1 MAKKSL
7 STVKSATRK
16 KVARSS
22 RPKSK
27 KTAKKTAKKIASKT
41 TKKAIKKTTS
51 KKTANKNTIK
61 SIGKNPNKKSSSS
74 FALPASHK
82 GDGGWS
88 DVFTSSLLNEGV
100 FLLHDGKIVDVDG
113 SGIEML
119 GLKNISE
126 AKKHHLADFVEP
138 SKLSVSVPVL
148 SGSATNGIETLIEFI
163 AAKGNKFSA
172 SVCSIPFNDKSG
184 DYLVVRM
191 RDASREIAWRR
202 DAKMTGEMYKHLFNS
217 SQAMNCVLD
226 GEGYILLAN
235 EAGSKMLGHDMSF
248 SLAGKY
254 FLTIV
259 HPDYQNVFKLSMNS
273 LIESNEAVHV
283 KFLKADAAIID
294 VEVTAHDIGDGQI
307 MIEARDVTDRVSTAA
322 ALHDREK
329 RLHGILNTVADAI
342 VTINEKGK
350 IIAFNKAAETIFGHS
365 AEEAIGKN
373 INILISSKHETFH
386 EKYMS
391 GYKDGN
397 ISTIIGVRGREECGR
412 KKDGT
417 EFPLELSVT
426 ELTHGKRKFFTG
438 IMRDITDRKE
448 AEKEIRLANEQ
459 LEARVKDRTKELTQ
473 EIVVREQAEGRL
485 RLAAQVIENLNE
497 GVIIIDPEF
506 RIISVNPAYT
516 DITGYNPSEV
526 VGKHPTNHAAL
537 CSSGEMFEEMWTGI
551 ESRGRWSGEF
561 WNKRKNGE
569 EYAERLSITAIIG
582 NLGEVRQFAAVVADI
597 TKRKQDEERI
607 LYQANYDKLTG
618 LPNRSLFIDRL
629 NQSIPT
635 MARSNKKLALLFID
649 LDGFKLVNDTLGH
662 DYGDE
667 LLKEAAERLGHCV
680 RTGDTVARLGGDEF
694 TITMPNLDDLRNAP
708 IVAQRSLDALAK
720 PFIISGHESFVSA
733 SIGITI
739 FPDDATTSQE
749 LLKNADAA
757 MYKAKDE
764 GKANYQYFT
773 ADMNAQVKER
783 MVIKNGLIKA
793 LENGELSLFYQPKM
807 DLKSNSITA
816 VEALMRWNNPEL
828 GNVTPDVFI
837 PILEESGL
845 VVEVGEWAM
854 RTSFKQH
861 NEWLR
866 QGIPPMKMAV
876 NLSVRQLRE
885 KTFVDV
891 VENTLMDTNVSH
903 EYFEVEITESMLMTD
918 APNIVAALNAIHE
931 LGIHVSMDDFGTGY
945 SSLSY
950 LKKFPIDT
958 IKIDRSFVSDIATNQ
973 DDAEIIRTIIN
984 MGKTLN
990 RKLIAEGVE
999 TIEQLDILREYGCD
1013 EIQGYYISRPLSG
1026 EKFISFYKEWI
1037 KGEKFS

>member
-1 MAKKSL
+1 MRLKPKKAAKKK
-7 STVKSATRK
+7 TVKN
-16 KVARSS
+16 
-22 RPKSK
+22 
-27 KTAKKTAKKIASKT
+27 I
-41 TKKAIKKTTS
+41 
-51 KKTANKNTIK
+51 
-61 SIGKNPNKKSSSS
+61 NKKPSSTPSIQKHS
-74 FALPASHK
+74 
-82 GDGGWS
+82 GDWS
-88 DVFTSSLLNEGV
+88 GTFISSLANEGV
-100 FLLHDGKIVDVDG
+100 FLLSDGKIVDVDG
-113 SGIEML
+113 SGLGML
-119 GLKNISE
+119 GLKNLSE

-148 SGSATNGIETLIEFI
+148 SGAATSGLETLIEFI
-163 AAKGNKFSA
+163 SAKGNKFSA
-172 SVCSIPFNDKSG
+172 SVCSAPFNDKSG
-184 DYLVVRM
+184 DYLIVRV
-191 RDASREIAWRR
+191 RDASREVAWRR

-235 EAGSKMLGHDMSF
+235 EAGVKMLEHNMSF
-248 SLAGKY
+248 SLAGKH

-259 HPDYQNVFKLSMNS
+259 HPDYQDVFKLSMESLVNS
-273 LIESNEAVHV
+273 HEVIHA
-283 KFLKADAAIID
+283 KFVRADATIID
-294 VEVTAHDIGDGQI
+294 VEVTAHDIGDSQI
-307 MIEARDVTDRVSTAA
+307 MIEARDVTDRIKTAE
-322 ALHDREK
+322 ALRDREE
-329 RLHGILNTVADAI
+329 RLHGIVNTVADAI

-350 IIAFNKAAETIFGHS
+350 IIAFNKAAEGIFGYS
-365 AEEAIGKN
+365 AENAMGKN
-373 INILISSKHETFH
+373 ISILIGAKHSGSH
-386 EKYMS
+386 DKYMD
-391 GYKDGN
+391 GYKSNN
-397 ISTIIGVRGREECGR
+397 ISTIIGVQGREEIGR
-412 KKDGT
+412 KKNGT
-417 EFPLELSVT
+417 EFPLELSIT
-426 ELTHGKRKFFTG
+426 EMTHGKRRFFTG
-438 IMRDITDRKE
+438 IMRDITERKE
-448 AEKEIRLANEQ
+448 AEKEIRFANEQ
-459 LEARVKDRTKELTQ
+459 LEMRVKDRTKELTQ

-516 DITGYNPSEV
+516 DITGYQPSEV
-526 VGKHPTNHAAL
+526 VGKHPTNHASL
-537 CSSGEMFEEMWTGI
+537 CSSGEMFEEMWSGI
-551 ESRGRWSGEF
+551 ENRGKWSGEF

-569 EYAERLSITAIIG
+569 EYAERLSITAIVG
-582 NLGEVRQFAAVVADI
+582 NLGEVRQFAAVTADI

-629 NQSIPT
+629 NQSLPAMT
-635 MARSNKKLALLFID
+635 RSNKKLALLFID

-680 RTGDTVARLGGDEF
+680 RSGDTVARLGGDEF
-694 TITMPNLDDLRNAP
+694 TISMPNLDDLKNAP

-720 PFIISGHESFVSA
+720 PFFISGHESFVSA

-739 FPDDATTSQE
+739 FPDDAVTSQE

-764 GKANYQYFT
+764 GKDNYQYFT
-773 ADMNAQVKER
+773 ADMNRQVKER
-783 MVIKNGLIKA
+783 MIIKNGLIKA

-807 DLKSNSITA
+807 DLSSNSITA
-816 VEALMRWNNPEL
+816 VEALMRWNNPKL

-845 VVEVGEWAM
+845 VVEVGEWAI
-854 RTSFKQH
+854 RTACKQH
-861 NEWLR
+861 NEWLE
-866 QGIPPMKMAV
+866 QGMPPMKMAV
-876 NLSVRQLRE
+876 NLSARQLRE
-885 KTFVDV
+885 KSFVEIV
-891 VENTLMDTNVSH
+891 KNALMDMSVSPKH
-903 EYFEVEITESMLMTD
+903 FEVEITESMLMSD
-918 APNIVAALNAIHE
+918 ASNIVAALNTVHE

-958 IKIDRSFVSDIATNQ
+958 IKIDRSFVSDIATNK

-999 TIEQLDILREYGCD
+999 TVEQLDMLRKYGCD

-1026 EKFISFYKEWI
+1026 ENFVSFYKEWNNGKKI
-1037 KGEKFS
+1037 I

>member
-1 MAKKSL
+1 MAKKGL
-7 STVKSATRK
+7 SSVKSTARK
-16 KVARSS
+16 KAAKSS
-22 RPKSK
+22 RPKNKKTVK
-27 KTAKKTAKKIASKT
+27 KTAKKTV
-41 TKKAIKKTTS
+41 
-51 KKTANKNTIK
+51 KKTAKKAVKKTAKIIK
-61 SIGKNPNKKSSSS
+61 KNPNKKPSPSPVSLLS
-74 FALPASHK
+74 DK
-82 GDGGWS
+82 ENMGWS
-88 DVFTSSLLNEGV
+88 SVFISSLTNEGM
-100 FLLHDGKIVDVDG
+100 FLLSDGKIVDVDG
-113 SGIEML
+113 SGIRML
-119 GLKNISE
+119 GFKNINE

-138 SKLSVSVPVL
+138 SKLSVSIPVL
-148 SGSATNGIETLIEFI
+148 SGTSTIGLETLIEFI
-163 AAKGNKFSA
+163 TIKGNKFSA
-172 SVCSIPFNDKSG
+172 SVCSIPFNDKNG
-184 DYLVVRM
+184 DYLVVRV

-235 EAGSKMLGHDMSF
+235 EAGSKMLNHDSSF
-248 SLAGKY
+248 SLSGKY

-259 HPDYQNVFKLSMNS
+259 HPDYQDIFKLSMNN
-273 LIESNEAVHV
+273 LIKSNDVIHA
-283 KFLKADAAIID
+283 KFLKADASIID
-294 VEVTAHDIGDGQI
+294 VEVTAHDVGDGQV
-307 MIEARDVTDRVSTAA
+307 MIEARDVTDRVSTAE
-322 ALHDREK
+322 ALRDREE

-350 IIAFNKAAETIFGHS
+350 IIAFNKAAETIFGYS

-373 INILISSKHETFH
+373 ISILISAKHSASH
-386 EKYMS
+386 DKYM
-391 GYKDGN
+391 GDYKTKS
-397 ISTIIGVRGREECGR
+397 ISTIIGVQGREECGR

-448 AEKEIRLANEQ
+448 AEKEIRHANEQ

-485 RLAAQVIENLNE
+485 RLAAQVIENLTE

-516 DITGYNPSEV
+516 DITGYSPSEV
-526 VGKHPTNHAAL
+526 IGKQPTNHTAL
-537 CSSGEMFEEMWTGI
+537 CSSGEMFEEMWAGI
-551 ESRGRWSGEF
+551 ENRGRWSGEF
-561 WNKRKNGE
+561 WNKRKDGE
-569 EYAERLSITAIIG
+569 EYAERLSVTAIIG
-582 NLGEVRQFAAVVADI
+582 NLGEVRQFAAVIADI

-629 NQSIPT
+629 NQSLPA
-635 MARSNKKLALLFID
+635 MARSEKKLALLFID

-720 PFIISGHESFVSA
+720 PFNISGHESFVSA

-739 FPDDATTSQE
+739 FPDDAVTSQE

-773 ADMNAQVKER
+773 ADMNKQVKER
-783 MVIKNGLIKA
+783 MILKNGLIKA
-793 LENGELSLFYQPKM
+793 LENDELSLFYQAKM

-816 VEALMRWNNPEL
+816 VEALMRWNNPEM

-845 VVEVGEWAM
+845 VVEVGAWAI
-854 RTSFKQH
+854 RTACKQH
-861 NEWLR
+861 NYWLER
-866 QGIPPMKMAV
+866 GVPPMKIAV
-876 NLSVRQLRE
+876 NLSARQLRE
-885 KTFVDV
+885 KSFIDI
-891 VENTLMDTNVSH
+891 VENALKDMNISP
-903 EYFEVEITESMLMTD
+903 EYFEVEITESMLMSD
-918 APNIVAALNAIHE
+918 SPNIVAALNTIHE

-958 IKIDRSFVSDIATNQ
+958 IKIDRSFVSDIATNH

-999 TIEQLDILREYGCD
+999 TIEQLDMLREYGCD
-1013 EIQGYYISRPLSG
+1013 EIQGFYISRPLSG
-1026 EKFISFYKEWI
+1026 EKFVSFHEEWI

>member
-1 MAKKSL
+1 
-7 STVKSATRK
+7 
-16 KVARSS
+16 
-22 RPKSK
+22 
-27 KTAKKTAKKIASKT
+27 
-41 TKKAIKKTTS
+41 
-51 KKTANKNTIK
+51 
-61 SIGKNPNKKSSSS
+61 
-74 FALPASHK
+74 
-82 GDGGWS
+82 
-88 DVFTSSLLNEGV
+88 
-100 FLLHDGKIVDVDG
+100 
-113 SGIEML
+113 
-119 GLKNISE
+119 
-126 AKKHHLADFVEP
+126 
-138 SKLSVSVPVL
+138 
-148 SGSATNGIETLIEFI
+148 
-163 AAKGNKFSA
+163 
-172 SVCSIPFNDKSG
+172 
-184 DYLVVRM
+184 
-191 RDASREIAWRR
+191 
-202 DAKMTGEMYKHLFNS
+202 
-217 SQAMNCVLD
+217 
-226 GEGYILLAN
+226 
-235 EAGSKMLGHDMSF
+235 
-248 SLAGKY
+248 
-254 FLTIV
+254 
-259 HPDYQNVFKLSMNS
+259 
-273 LIESNEAVHV
+273 
-283 KFLKADAAIID
+283 
-294 VEVTAHDIGDGQI
+294 
-307 MIEARDVTDRVSTAA
+307 
-322 ALHDREK
+322 
-329 RLHGILNTVADAI
+329 
-342 VTINEKGK
+342 
-350 IIAFNKAAETIFGHS
+350 
-365 AEEAIGKN
+365 
-373 INILISSKHETFH
+373 
-386 EKYMS
+386 
-391 GYKDGN
+391 
-397 ISTIIGVRGREECGR
+397 
-412 KKDGT
+412 
-417 EFPLELSVT
+417 
-426 ELTHGKRKFFTG
+426 
-438 IMRDITDRKE
+438 
-448 AEKEIRLANEQ
+448 
-459 LEARVKDRTKELTQ
+459 
-473 EIVVREQAEGRL
+473 
-485 RLAAQVIENLNE
+485 
-497 GVIIIDPEF
+497 
-506 RIISVNPAYT
+506 
-516 DITGYNPSEV
+516 
-526 VGKHPTNHAAL
+526 
-537 CSSGEMFEEMWTGI
+537 
-551 ESRGRWSGEF
+551 
-561 WNKRKNGE
+561 GE

-845 VVEVGEWAM
+845 LVEVGEWAM
-854 RTSFKQH
+854 RTACKQH
-861 NEWLR
+861 NEWLE
-866 QGIPPMKMAV
+866 QGIPPIKMAV
-876 NLSVRQLRE
+876 NLSARQLRE
-885 KTFVDV
+885 KSFVDIV
-891 VENTLMDTNVSH
+891 KNALTDMNISPEF
-903 EYFEVEITESMLMTD
+903 FEVEITESMLMSD
-918 APNIVAALNAIHE
+918 APNIVAALNAVHE

-958 IKIDRSFVSDIATNQ
+958 IKIDRSFVSDIATNH

-999 TIEQLDILREYGCD
+999 TIEQLDML
-1013 EIQGYYISRPLSG
+1013 
-1026 EKFISFYKEWI
+1026 
-1037 KGEKFS
+1037 